1 MRRNRFTLIELL
13 VVIAIIA
20 ILASMLLPAL
30 QQARERA
37 KATSCLNNF
46 KEVGLAVNQYLA
58 DNQEWYFNIWN
69 SGPGGTYGNA
79 NGGWAPGQPVNS
91 AGFKGLLAGYLG
103 HNSDAYLG
111 GCFQINQTRHVRSK
125 LACPAHTPP
134 PLNAGQTSFSWLM
147 NQNIGTLAIRLPRV
161 VKPARTA
168 LTAETSHTALNGF
181 WYSTENKAG
190 AQAGVVVRHS
200 NAGNFTF
207 FDGHVTAVS
216 YGAIPYNGR
225 WNYSYRNCFWRP
237 WAESQTASALKDF
250 NQ

>member
-1 MRRNRFTLIELL
+1 MKKSLFTLIELL

-37 KATSCLNNF
+37 KATSCLSNF
-46 KEVGLAVNQYLA
+46 KEIGLAVNQYLA
-58 DNQEWYFNIWN
+58 DNQEWVFNIWN
-69 SGPGGTYGNA
+69 SGPGGAYSKA
-79 NGGWAPGQPVNS
+79 NGGWAPGRPVNS
-91 AGFKGLLAGYLG
+91 SGFKGLLAVYLG

-111 GCFQINQTRHVRSK
+111 GCYQYNQTTQIRSR
-125 LACPAHTPP
+125 LACPSHTPP
-134 PLNAGQTSFSWLM
+134 PLNVGQTSFSFLM
-147 NQNIGTLAIRLPRV
+147 SHFIGANAVRFSRV
-161 VKPARTA
+161 VKPSRSA

-181 WYSTENKAG
+181 WYTAENKAG
-190 AQAGVVVRHS
+190 AEAGVVARHS
-200 NAGNFTF
+200 NACNVNFY
-207 FDGHVTAVS
+207 DGHVRAVT
-216 YGAIPYNGR
+216 YGQIPYNGR